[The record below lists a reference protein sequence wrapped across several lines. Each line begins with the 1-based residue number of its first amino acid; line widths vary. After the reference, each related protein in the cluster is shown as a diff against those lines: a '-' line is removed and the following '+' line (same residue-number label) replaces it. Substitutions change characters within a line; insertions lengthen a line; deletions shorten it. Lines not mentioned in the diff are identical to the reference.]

1 MKSNSI
7 KDTSKKELLEII
19 DELKIRL
26 RYLENDF
33 RITQYEQEKTT
44 AEYLEILE
52 EYKKAAKHLQWEL
65 NVSSSLANL
74 SSKLLTKIDRIE
86 DIAGLVLEHSKSI
99 TESEHGFV
107 SRIDPKTGDNV
118 SYAFTR
124 MMKYEYKENVENK
137 CITFAKIP
145 DGYYPK
151 LWGHALNTREGFFT
165 NEPEK
170 HKSSS
175 GIPEGHIIIK
185 KFLSVPIIIGNEL
198 VGQIALAN
206 SKRDYTELDLKAIK
220 QLRELYA
227 LAIHQILSDED
238 KKKLEEQLFQSQK
251 MESIGRLAG
260 GLAHD
265 FNNILAGI
273 MVYSELLK
281 MKFGDSSTREGKAAY
296 IIYDGA
302 KRAANLT
309 RQLLTFSRKGEH
321 FTIPLN
327 INTAIES
334 AIKISEKI
342 FEKEIT
348 IKENFEKDINLIKA
362 NENQL
367 NQVFTNLI
375 INAKDAIQ
383 KGGKLIF
390 TTKNVYLSKD
400 DIQFIPGITEGKYVK
415 VTVMDT
421 GSGMTPEVKSRIFE
435 PFFTTKNSDK
445 GTGLGLATVYAIIKR
460 HSGHIN
466 VWSEPGKGTT
476 FTIYLPVSKKK
487 LVEKKEDMAIVKGAG
502 TILVID
508 DDVNFRNLAESLLE
522 ILGYKAI
529 IAEDGVKALEIYKKK
544 KDKIDMVILDMIMPK
559 MDGAETFEKIKN
571 IDPNI
576 KVIISSGYSEGGKVK
591 KMLSEGAFGYIQKPF
606 AIYELSKIIN
616 ETLKR

>member
-1 MKSNSI
+1 MESNGI
-7 KDTSKKELLEII
+7 KANKKELLEII

-44 AEYLEILE
+44 AEYLKILE
-52 EYKKAAKHLQWEL
+52 EYKITAKHLQWEI

-86 DIAGLVLEHSKSI
+86 DIAGLILEHSKAI

-107 SRIDPKTGDNV
+107 SRIDPETGDDV
-118 SYAFTR
+118 AYAFTR
-124 MMKYEYKENVENK
+124 MMKNEYKENVENK
-137 CITFAKIP
+137 CITFSKSP

-151 LWGHALNTREGFFT
+151 LLGHALNTRKGFFT

-170 HKSSS
+170 HKSSG

-206 SKRDYTELDLKAIK
+206 TKRDYTELDLKAIK
-220 QLRELYA
+220 RLGELYA
-227 LAIHQILSDED
+227 LAIHRILSDQD

-260 GLAHD
+260 VLAHD
-265 FNNILAGI
+265 FNNILVGI
-273 MVYSELLK
+273 MGFSELLK
-281 MKFGDSSTREGKAAY
+281 MKFDDPSTQEGKAAD

-327 INTAIES
+327 INIVIES

-348 IKENFEKDINLIKA
+348 IEKNFEKDIDLIEA

-375 INAKDAIQ
+375 INAKDALQ

-390 TTKNVYLSKD
+390 TTENLYLSEN
-400 DIQFIPGITEGKYVK
+400 DITLMPEIIEGNYVK
-415 VTVMDT
+415 VSVMDT
-421 GSGMTPEVKSRIFE
+421 GSGMPPEVISRIFE
-435 PFFTTKNSDK
+435 PFFTTKSSDK

-487 LVEKKEDMAIVKGAG
+487 LVEKKEDMAIVKGTG

-508 DDVNFRNLAESLLE
+508 DEENFRNLAESLLGS
-522 ILGYKAI
+522 LGYKAI
-529 IAEDGVKALEIYKKK
+529 LAEDGVKALKIYKEK
-544 KDKIDMVILDMIMPK
+544 KDKIDIVILDMIMPK
-559 MDGAETFEKIKN
+559 MDGFETFKKIKN

-591 KMLSEGAFGYIQKPF
+591 KMLSEGALGYIQKPF
-606 AIYELSKIIN
+606 TIYELSKIIS
-616 ETLKR
+616 EALKR